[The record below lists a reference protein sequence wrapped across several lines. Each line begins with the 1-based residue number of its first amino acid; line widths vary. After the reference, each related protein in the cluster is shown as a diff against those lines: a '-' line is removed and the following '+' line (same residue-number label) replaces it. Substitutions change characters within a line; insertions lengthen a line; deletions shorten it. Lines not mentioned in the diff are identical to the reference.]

1 MLKHKLKAYTA
12 ALDVKSLK
20 RVPNLIPNNCL
31 DFSSNDYLALTTNQR
46 LKSAYQIGFEKYPIG
61 STGSILVSGYHATH
75 QALEAAFVQALQV
88 DAALLFPSGYAANL
102 SIMQLLAKLDI
113 HAIID
118 KNMHASIYDGLAL
131 SGGTYT
137 RYRDINQINKI
148 NQKQAKIPA
157 DAVILTEGIFSMRG
171 EAPNLKLFPSKYPL
185 IIDEAHAFG
194 VLGPQGLG
202 SVAAHALTQT
212 EVPLRIIPFGK
223 ALGGAGAIVAGD
235 KVWIT
240 ALLQAARPLIYS
252 TAMSPALAYGLNKAF
267 ELLRAADSARSNLQT
282 NIQHFKQHIKNSS
295 LTWTNSD
302 TPIQQ
307 LQLGCPQKANA
318 YTLKLQEKN
327 IRCIAMR
334 EPTVKRAD
342 TGLRIV
348 LNSRHTA
355 QQIQQLFAC
364 LHQCQTSI

>member
-12 ALDVKSLK
+12 ALDEKSLK
-20 RVPNLIPNNCL
+20 RSPSLMLNHCL
-31 DFSSNDYLALTTNQR
+31 DFSRNDYLALTTNQH
-46 LKSAYQIGFEKYPIG
+46 LKTAYQIGFERYPTG
-61 STGSILVSGYHATH
+61 STGSMLVSGYHETH

-102 SIMQLLAKLDI
+102 SIMQLLAKLNI
-113 HAIID
+113 HALID
-118 KNMHASIYDGLAL
+118 KNMHASVYDGLAL

-137 RYRDINQINKI
+137 RYRDIAQL
-148 NQKQAKIPA
+148 NQKKSTCPN
-157 DAVILTEGIFSMRG
+157 DTVIMTEGIFSMHG
-171 EAPNLKLFPSKYPL
+171 EAPDLNLFPSNYPL

-202 SVAAHALTQT
+202 SVAAHGLTQT

-223 ALGGAGAIVAGD
+223 ALGGAGAMVAGD
-235 KVWIT
+235 KAWIT

-267 ELLRAADSARSNLQT
+267 ELLRAADSARLNLHA
-282 NIQHFKQHIKNSS
+282 NIRQFKQHIKNTS
-295 LTWTNSD
+295 LTWANSD

-307 LQLGCPQKANA
+307 LRLGCPQQANA
-318 YTLKLQEKN
+318 YMLKLQEKN

-355 QQIQQLFAC
+355 QQIQQLFTS
-364 LHQCQTSI
+364 LEQCKTSI